1 MSKRRQDGRSQET
14 SGQSRQQGKYVL
26 RLFITGASPN
36 SSRAITNLK
45 NICEA
50 NIPGDYSLEI
60 IDVYQSRDI
69 AEAEGLIALPMLVKK
84 YPLPERRM
92 IGDMSNTKKVL
103 SGLGLEF

>member
-1 MSKRRQDGRSQET
+1 MSESKKSDSSQET
-14 SGQSRQQGKYVL
+14 DGKNGQGKFVL

-36 SSRAITNLK
+36 SSRAINNLK

-60 IDVYQSRDI
+60 IDVYQSHDI
-69 AEAEGLIALPMLVKK
+69 AEAEGLIALPMLIKK

-103 SGLGLEF
+103 TGLGLVS

>member
-1 MSKRRQDGRSQET
+1 MSSRKKNDDSQDGGYENV
-14 SGQSRQQGKYVL
+14 GNKYVL

-60 IDVYQSRDI
+60 IDVYQSHDI
-69 AEAEGLIALPMLVKK
+69 AESEGLIALPMLIKK

-92 IGDMSNTKKVL
+92 IGDMSNTEKVL
-103 SGLGLEF
+103 SGLGLVS

>member
-1 MSKRRQDGRSQET
+1 MSNRRKNGRSQET
-14 SGQSRQQGKYVL
+14 SGQIKQSKYVL

-36 SSRAITNLK
+36 SSRAVTNLK

-60 IDVYQSRDI
+60 IDVYQSHDI
-69 AEAEGLIALPMLVKK
+69 AETEGLIALPKLIKK

-103 SGLGLEF
+103 SGLGLEI

>member
-1 MSKRRQDGRSQET
+1 MSRKKNSDVEET
-14 SGQSRQQGKYVL
+14 EGENVQGKFVL

-50 NIPGDYSLEI
+50 NIPGSYSLEI
-60 IDVYQSRDI
+60 IDVYQSNDI
-69 AEAEGLIALPMLVKK
+69 AESEGLIALPMLVKK

-92 IGDMSNTKKVL
+92 IGDMSNTRKVL
-103 SGLGLEF
+103 TGLGLVPQ